1 MEKTKKHW
9 WSQLYTEDWIIV
21 FAAAIILVLA
31 ILIPSV
37 MPKMPKTLAES
48 KSWLDAGYMFLF
60 CWQYLPDFFRAAQA
74 VKGVF
79 LSFLTIFYSC
89 PAFQCGCLHTCGE
102 RDRIGIGIF
111 CVIFGLLISN
121 LFGIPKWLKP
131 AIQSEFYI
139 KIGIITLG
147 STILF

>member
-60 CWQYLPDFFRAAQA
+60 LLAVTYLTSLCCAR

-79 LSFLTIFYSC
+79 LSFDNFYSC
-89 PAFQCGCLHTCGE
+89 PVSVGLPHTCGE
-102 RDRIGIGIF
+102 RDMIGIGIF
-111 CVIFGLLISN
+111 WLFLGAHQHLFGLQK
-121 LFGIPKWLKP
+121 G
-131 AIQSEFYI
+131 
-139 KIGIITLG
+139 
-147 STILF
+147 